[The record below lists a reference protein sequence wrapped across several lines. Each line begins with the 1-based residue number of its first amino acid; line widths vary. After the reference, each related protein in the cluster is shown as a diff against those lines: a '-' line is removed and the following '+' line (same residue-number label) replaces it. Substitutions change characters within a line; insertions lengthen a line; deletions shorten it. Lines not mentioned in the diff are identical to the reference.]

1 MLKLRQ
7 KQRGKKNQKG
17 VVAIEFIAGF
27 FSFWLMCIFL
37 AEVSYVS
44 YVSALGDLMIT
55 KATRN
60 AKLVKDEQTF
70 SQAFNDALNEQDSI
84 WKHLVNSQ
92 GFQRS
97 IRYVETFDD
106 LEQIE
111 DSCVPEEGESSV
123 ECNKPDENEQMAIAI
138 YRVSY
143 NYKPIFSSFFG
154 SQESV
159 FAREMIVVQEYQRDK
174 FNFGGS

>member
-1 MLKLRQ
+1 
-7 KQRGKKNQKG
+7 
-17 VVAIEFIAGF
+17 
-27 FSFWLMCIFL
+27 
-37 AEVSYVS
+37 
-44 YVSALGDLMIT
+44 
-55 KATRN
+55 
-60 AKLVKDEQTF
+60 
-70 SQAFNDALNEQDSI
+70 
-84 WKHLVNSQ
+84 LVNSQ

>member
-1 MLKLRQ
+1 M
-7 KQRGKKNQKG
+7 
-17 VVAIEFIAGF
+17 EFIAGF
-27 FSFWLMCIFL
+27 FSFWLMCLFL

-60 AKLVKDEQTF
+60 TKLTKDEQTF
-70 SQAFNDALNEQDSI
+70 AQAFDDALKEQNSI
-84 WKHLVNSQ
+84 WSSVVSSQ

-106 LEQIE
+106 LENVT
-111 DSCVPEEGESSV
+111 DSCVPEDGENSA
-123 ECNKPDENEQMAIAI
+123 ECNKPGEDEQISIAI

-143 NYKPIFSSFFG
+143 NYEPIFGSFFG
-154 SQESV
+154 DQSSV
-159 FAREMIVVQEYQRDK
+159 FSREMIVVQEYQRDK
-174 FNFGGS
+174 FNFGS